1 MTAASPLAPRRA
13 AVAFVMVTV
22 LLDMLAMAI
31 IIPVLPRL
39 VLDFSAGDT
48 AAAAGAM
55 GVFGT
60 AWNLMQFVA
69 SPVVGA
75 LSDRF
80 GRRPIILLSNLGL
93 GLDYVLMALAPGLA
107 LLFVGR
113 LISGITAA
121 SVSTAGA
128 YIADV
133 LPAERRAAGFGLL
146 GAAFGVGFVL
156 GPAVGGLLGGFDPR
170 LPFWVAAGMSL
181 LNAAYGAIVLP
192 ESLPPDRRAAFAW
205 RRANPVASLQ
215 LLWQARQL
223 AGIAAVNFLSF
234 LAQQSLQAV
243 FVLSAAYRY
252 GWGPAMVG
260 LTLAGYGACSVLVG
274 GVLVRPTVA
283 RLGERRTL
291 LLGLLC
297 GALGF
302 AVFGL
307 APDSLT
313 VWLGLPILP
322 LLGLSGPAAQAIMS
336 RLVAPTEQGRLQGAG
351 TSVMSLAG
359 LVGPVLFTATYAAA
373 VRAEGAWHLPGAPF
387 LLAAVIMLLATALAY
402 AVTRRRSV
410 ALAE

>member
-1 MTAASPLAPRRA
+1 
-13 AVAFVMVTV
+13 
-22 LLDMLAMAI
+22 
-31 IIPVLPRL
+31 
-39 VLDFSAGDT
+39 
-48 AAAAGAM
+48 
-55 GVFGT
+55 
-60 AWNLMQFVA
+60 
-69 SPVVGA
+69 
-75 LSDRF
+75 
-80 GRRPIILLSNLGL
+80 
-93 GLDYVLMALAPGLA
+93 
-107 LLFVGR
+107 
-113 LISGITAA
+113 
-121 SVSTAGA
+121 
-128 YIADV
+128 
-133 LPAERRAAGFGLL
+133 
-146 GAAFGVGFVL
+146 
-156 GPAVGGLLGGFDPR
+156 
-170 LPFWVAAGMSL
+170 
-181 LNAAYGAIVLP
+181 
-192 ESLPPDRRAAFAW
+192 
-205 RRANPVASLQ
+205 
-215 LLWQARQL
+215 
-223 AGIAAVNFLSF
+223 
-234 LAQQSLQAV
+234 
-243 FVLSAAYRY
+243 VLSAAYRY

>member
-1 MTAASPLAPRRA
+1 
-13 AVAFVMVTV
+13 
-22 LLDMLAMAI
+22 MAI

>member
-133 LPAERRAAGFGLL
+133 LPAERRA
-146 GAAFGVGFVL
+146 
-156 GPAVGGLLGGFDPR
+156 PA
-170 LPFWVAAGMSL
+170 S
-181 LNAAYGAIVLP
+181 
-192 ESLPPDRRAAFAW
+192 
-205 RRANPVASLQ
+205 
-215 LLWQARQL
+215 
-223 AGIAAVNFLSF
+223 
-234 LAQQSLQAV
+234 
-243 FVLSAAYRY
+243 
-252 GWGPAMVG
+252 
-260 LTLAGYGACSVLVG
+260 ACSAPRSASASCL
-274 GVLVRPTVA
+274 A
-283 RLGERRTL
+283 RR
-291 LLGLLC
+291 
-297 GALGF
+297 
-302 AVFGL
+302 
-307 APDSLT
+307 S
-313 VWLGLPILP
+313 
-322 LLGLSGPAAQAIMS
+322 
-336 RLVAPTEQGRLQGAG
+336 AG
-351 TSVMSLAG
+351 CLAG
-359 LVGPVLFTATYAAA
+359 L
-373 VRAEGAWHLPGAPF
+373 
-387 LLAAVIMLLATALAY
+387 
-402 AVTRRRSV
+402 TRDCRSGWRP
-410 ALAE
+410 A